1 MKISR
6 EIETRHTRDTG
17 KKNKKKNRSGSIDQQ
32 PQQPPTPSA
41 ATSAAVASFEAE
53 DLSLQR
59 HDEETVLA
67 AIYGDD
73 FTLESGAWNCPM
85 YKLRIRPASDV
96 TDHNDTVLGTTD
108 GGEQQIIM
116 VSRWIKPKL
125 GYL

>member
-6 EIETRHTRDTG
+6 DREIRHRTTEDMG

-32 PQQPPTPSA
+32 QPQQPPTPSA
-41 ATSAAVASFEAE
+41 AAASFEAE

-67 AIYGDD
+67 TIYGDD
-73 FTLESGAWNCPM
+73 FTLESGAWNCPV

-96 TDHNDTVLGTTD
+96 TDHNDTALGTTD
-108 GGEQQIIM
+108 GGN
-116 VSRWIKPKL
+116 
-125 GYL
+125 

>member
-1 MKISR
+1 M
-6 EIETRHTRDTG
+6 G

-32 PQQPPTPSA
+32 LQLQPPPTPSA
-41 ATSAAVASFEAE
+41 AATAPFEAE

-73 FTLESGAWNCPM
+73 FTLESGAWNCPV

-96 TDHNDTVLGTTD
+96 TDHNNRFVIFDC
-108 GGEQQIIM
+108 
-116 VSRWIKPKL
+116 SKN
-125 GYL
+125 